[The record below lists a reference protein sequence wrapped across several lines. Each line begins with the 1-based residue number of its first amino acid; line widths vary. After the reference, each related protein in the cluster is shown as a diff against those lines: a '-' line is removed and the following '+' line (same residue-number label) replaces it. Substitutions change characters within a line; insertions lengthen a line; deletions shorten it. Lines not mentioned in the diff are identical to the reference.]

1 MKILGPPTK
10 SLGHHW
16 KYLVSSIKIWRSP
29 MKIGGLRQTFWES
42 WGFSNVNLRVSNE
55 YLGGLPAKIL
65 GIFNENLGVSN
76 YNFRVTNENMGS
88 PMKRLG
94 SPMKIRGSLKKIC
107 GLKENLQ
114 WIYLV
119 LLEKIR
125 GSATKIWGLNLKL
138 GVANDNL
145 RVSNEKYGL
154 SDKMAK
160 IFGFYK
166 AETDYSPDSRF
177 L

>member
-1 MKILGPPTK
+1 MK
-10 SLGHHW
+10 
-16 KYLVSSIKIWRSP
+16 
-29 MKIGGLRQTFWES
+29 
-42 WGFSNVNLRVSNE
+42 VSNE
-55 YLGGLPAKIL
+55 NWGFKTNILRILGIFQCEFEGLQWISWRSPAKIL

-76 YNFRVTNENMGS
+76 YNFGVTNENMGS

-166 AETDYSPDSRF
+166 AETDYSHDSRF